1 MNEQLQELG
10 MRMKFLEQQMMQLD
24 QQLQELTS
32 VRDSIEEISQG
43 AEGQEMLIP
52 LGAGVFVQGTLKDCK
67 TVKMNVGAG
76 AVVEKSFLDA
86 KRLVEEQIESLENIR
101 EQMTK
106 EGSNISQNMEVMQE
120 NEE

>member
-1 MNEQLQELG
+1 MDEQLQELG
-10 MRMKFLEQQMMQLD
+10 MRMKFLEQQMMQQD

-32 VRDSIEEISQG
+32 VRDSIEEISKG

-52 LGAGVFVQGTLKDCK
+52 LGAGVFVKGVLKDCK

-86 KRLVEEQIESLENIR
+86 KRLVEEQIEALENVR
-101 EQMTK
+101 EQMTD
-106 EGSNISQNMEVMQE
+106 EGSKLSQNMQVMQT
-120 NEE
+120 EE